1 MMSEIKNVFDI
12 SGRAMASQLVR
23 LNTVASN
30 LANAGTISGSKEEAY
45 RSLKPVFATQF
56 SNAIERNGVS
66 TVDVVGIEAITRDP
80 ERVFMPNHPSADG
93 DGYVYRAAVDEN
105 EEMIEMVEA
114 SRQYQ
119 NNVEV
124 ISTLRALMM
133 RTINMG
139 K

>member
-1 MMSEIKNVFDI
+1 MAEVKNIFDI
-12 SGRAMASQLVR
+12 AGRAMASQMVC

-45 RSLKPVFATQF
+45 RALKPVFETQF
-56 SNAIERNGVS
+56 SEALKDKGIS

-80 ERVFMPNHPSADG
+80 ERVFLPNHPSADG
-93 DGYVYRAAVDEN
+93 EGYVYRAAVDEN

-114 SRQYQ
+114 GRQYT
-119 NNVEV
+119 NNIEV
-124 ISTLRALMM
+124 ISTLRGLMM

>member
-1 MMSEIKNVFDI
+1 MMSEIKNIFDI
-12 SGRAMASQLVR
+12 SGRAMASQLIR

-56 SNAIERNGVS
+56 SNAIESNGVS
-66 TVDVVGIEAITRDP
+66 TVDVVGIEAITSYP
-80 ERVFMPNHPSADG
+80 EWVFMPNHPSSDA

-114 SRQYQ
+114 NRQYQ

-124 ISTLRALMM
+124 ISTLRGLMM

>member
-1 MMSEIKNVFDI
+1 MAEVKNIFDI
-12 SGRAMASQLVR
+12 AGRAMASQMVR

-45 RSLKPVFATQF
+45 RALKPVFETQF
-56 SNAIERNGVS
+56 SEALKDKGIS

-80 ERVFMPNHPSADG
+80 ERVFLPNHPSADG
-93 DGYVYRAAVDEN
+93 EGYVYRAAVDEN

-114 SRQYQ
+114 GRQYT
-119 NNVEV
+119 NNIEV
-124 ISTLRALMM
+124 ISTLRGLMM

>member
-1 MMSEIKNVFDI
+1 MSEIKNVFDI

-80 ERVFMPNHPSADG
+80 ERVFMPNHPSADD

-124 ISTLRALMM
+124 ISTLRGLMM

>member
-1 MMSEIKNVFDI
+1 
-12 SGRAMASQLVR
+12 
-23 LNTVASN
+23 
-30 LANAGTISGSKEEAY
+30 
-45 RSLKPVFATQF
+45 
-56 SNAIERNGVS
+56 
-66 TVDVVGIEAITRDP
+66 
-80 ERVFMPNHPSADG
+80 MPNHPAADA

-124 ISTLRALMM
+124 ISTLRALMA

>member
-1 MMSEIKNVFDI
+1 M
-12 SGRAMASQLVR
+12 
-23 LNTVASN
+23 
-30 LANAGTISGSKEEAY
+30 ANAGTISGTKEEAF
-45 RSLKPVFATQF
+45 RSLKPVFATKF
-56 SNAIERNGVS
+56 ADAFDKTGVS
-66 TVDVVGIEAITRDP
+66 TVDVIGIERVNRDP
-80 ERVFMPNHPSADG
+80 VRAHMPNHPSANA

>member
-1 MMSEIKNVFDI
+1 MSEIKNIFDI
-12 SGRAMASQLVR
+12 SGRAMASQLIR

-56 SNAIERNGVS
+56 SDAIESNGVS

-80 ERVFMPNHPSADG
+80 ERVFMPNHPSSGA

-114 SRQYQ
+114 NRQYQ

-124 ISTLRALMM
+124 ISTLRGLMM

>member
-1 MMSEIKNVFDI
+1 MAEIKNVFDI
-12 SGRAMASQLVR
+12 AGRAMASQMVR

-45 RSLKPVFATQF
+45 KSLKPVFETQF
-56 SNAIERNGVS
+56 SGAMESNGVS

-119 NNVEV
+119 NNIEV
-124 ISTLRALMM
+124 ISTLRGLMM

>member
-1 MMSEIKNVFDI
+1 MSEIKNVFDI

-66 TVDVVGIEAITRDP
+66 TVDVVGIEAIKRDP

-124 ISTLRALMM
+124 ISTLRGLMM

>member
-1 MMSEIKNVFDI
+1 MAEIKNVFDI
-12 SGRAMASQLVR
+12 AGRAMASQMVR

-45 RSLKPVFATQF
+45 KSLKPVFETQF
-56 SNAIERNGVS
+56 SKAMASNGVS

-93 DGYVYRAAVDEN
+93 EGYVYRAAVDEN

-119 NNVEV
+119 NNIEV
-124 ISTLRALMM
+124 ISTLRGLMM

>member
-1 MMSEIKNVFDI
+1 MDIKSVYDI
-12 SGRAMASQLVR
+12 AGRAMAAQLVR

-30 LANAGTISGSKEEAY
+30 LANAGSTTGDPKTTY
-45 RSLKPVFATQF
+45 KPLKPVFETQF
-56 SNAIERNGVS
+56 SEAMESNGVS
-66 TVDVVGIEAITRDP
+66 TVDVVGIEVITRDP

-93 DGYVYRAAVDEN
+93 EGYVYRAAVDEN

-119 NNVEV
+119 NNIEV
-124 ISTLRALMM
+124 ISTLRGLMM

>member
-1 MMSEIKNVFDI
+1 MAEIKNVFDI
-12 SGRAMASQLVR
+12 AGRAMASQMVR
-23 LNTVASN
+23 LSTVASN

-45 RSLKPVFATQF
+45 KSLKPVFETQF
-56 SNAIERNGVS
+56 SKAIKSNGVS
-66 TVDVVGIEAITRDP
+66 TVDVVGIEAVTRDP

-119 NNVEV
+119 NNIEV
-124 ISTLRALMM
+124 ISTLRGLMM

>member
-1 MMSEIKNVFDI
+1 MNEIKNIFDI

-30 LANAGTISGSKEEAY
+30 LANAGTITKTKEEAF
-45 RSLKPVFATQF
+45 RSLKPVFSTKF
-56 SNAIERNGVS
+56 SDSLKTNGIS
-66 TVDVVGIEAITRDP
+66 TVDVVGIERVTRDP
-80 ERVFMPNHPSADG
+80 ERAFMPDHPSADAN
-93 DGYVYRAAVDEN
+93 GYVYRAAVDED

-124 ISTLRALMM
+124 VSTLRHLMM
-133 RTINMG
+133 RTIRMG

>member
-1 MMSEIKNVFDI
+1 MAEIKNVFDI
-12 SGRAMASQLVR
+12 AGRAMASQMVR

-45 RSLKPVFATQF
+45 KSLKPVFETQF
-56 SNAIERNGVS
+56 SRAMESTGVS

-93 DGYVYRAAVDEN
+93 EGYVYRAAVDEN

-119 NNVEV
+119 NNIEV
-124 ISTLRALMM
+124 ISTLRGLMM

>member
-1 MMSEIKNVFDI
+1 MSEIKNIFDI
-12 SGRAMASQLVR
+12 SGRAMASQLIR

-56 SNAIERNGVS
+56 SSAIGSDGLS
-66 TVDVVGIEAITRDP
+66 TVDVVEIKAITRDP
-80 ERVFMPNHPSADG
+80 ERVFMPNHPSSDA

-114 SRQYQ
+114 NRQYQ

-124 ISTLRALMM
+124 ISTLRGLMM

>member
-1 MMSEIKNVFDI
+1 MMSEVKNIFDI

-56 SNAIERNGVS
+56 SNAIEKNGVS

-80 ERVFMPNHPSADG
+80 ERVFMPNHPSANG

-119 NNVEV
+119 NNIEV
-124 ISTLRALMM
+124 ISTLRGLMM

>member
-1 MMSEIKNVFDI
+1 MSEIKNIFDI
-12 SGRAMASQLVR
+12 SGRAMASQLIR

-56 SNAIERNGVS
+56 SNAIERDGVS

-80 ERVFMPNHPSADG
+80 ERVFMPNHPSSDV

-114 SRQYQ
+114 NRQYQ

-124 ISTLRALMM
+124 VSTLRGLMM

>member
-1 MMSEIKNVFDI
+1 MMSEIKNIFDI
-12 SGRAMASQLVR
+12 SGRAMAAQLVR

-30 LANAGTISGSKEEAY
+30 LANAGTITGTKEEAF
-45 RSLKPVFATQF
+45 RALKPVFQTRYADELKR
-56 SNAIERNGVS
+56 SGVS
-66 TVDVVGIEAITRDP
+66 TTVAEVTRAP
-80 ERVFMPNHPSADG
+80 EKAFMPHHPSADA
-93 DGYVYRAAVDEN
+93 DGFVYRAAVDEN
-105 EEMIEMVEA
+105 EEMVEMVEA

-124 ISTLRALMM
+124 ISTIRALMM

>member
-1 MMSEIKNVFDI
+1 
-12 SGRAMASQLVR
+12 MASQLVR

-56 SNAIERNGVS
+56 SNAIEKNGVS

-124 ISTLRALMM
+124 ISTLRGLMM

>member
-1 MMSEIKNVFDI
+1 MQELSREPKKRRF
-12 SGRAMASQLVR
+12 AA
-23 LNTVASN
+23 
-30 LANAGTISGSKEEAY
+30 
-45 RSLKPVFATQF
+45 LKPVFATKF
-56 SNAIERNGVS
+56 SDSFEKNGVA
-66 TVDVVGIEAITRDP
+66 TVDVVGIERVDRDP
-80 ERVFMPNHPSADG
+80 VRAHMPNHPSADA

>member
-1 MMSEIKNVFDI
+1 MTEIKNIFDI
-12 SGRAMASQLVR
+12 SGRAMASQLIR

-56 SNAIERNGVS
+56 SNAIESDGVS

-80 ERVFMPNHPSADG
+80 ERVFMPNHPSSDG

-114 SRQYQ
+114 NRQYQ

-124 ISTLRALMM
+124 ISTLRGLMM

>member
-1 MMSEIKNVFDI
+1 MAEIKNIFDI

-80 ERVFMPNHPSADG
+80 EQVFMPNHPSADG

-124 ISTLRALMM
+124 ISTLRGLMM

>member
-1 MMSEIKNVFDI
+1 MSEIRDIFDI

-30 LANAGTISGSKEEAY
+30 LANAGTVSGTKEEAF
-45 RSLKPVFATQF
+45 RALKPVFATRF
-56 SNAIERNGVS
+56 SDAFQSNGVS
-66 TVDVVGIEAITRDP
+66 TVDVVGIQQVSRDP
-80 ERVFMPNHPSADG
+80 ERAHMPNHPEADV

-124 ISTLRALMM
+124 VSTLRALMM

>member
-1 MMSEIKNVFDI
+1 MAEIKNVFDI
-12 SGRAMASQLVR
+12 AGRAMASQMVR

-45 RSLKPVFATQF
+45 KSLKPVFETQF
-56 SNAIERNGVS
+56 SKAIKSNGVS
-66 TVDVVGIEAITRDP
+66 TVDVVGIEAVTRDP

-93 DGYVYRAAVDEN
+93 NGYVYRAAVDEN

-119 NNVEV
+119 NNIEV
-124 ISTLRALMM
+124 ISTLRGLMM

>member
-1 MMSEIKNVFDI
+1 MAEIKNIFDI
-12 SGRAMASQLVR
+12 SGRAMASQLIR

-56 SNAIERNGVS
+56 SNAIESDGVS

-80 ERVFMPNHPSADG
+80 ERAFMPNHPSSDA

-114 SRQYQ
+114 NRQYQ

-124 ISTLRALMM
+124 ISTLRGLMM

>member
-1 MMSEIKNVFDI
+1 MSEIKNIFDI
-12 SGRAMASQLVR
+12 SGRAMASQLIR

-56 SNAIERNGVS
+56 SNAIESDGVS
-66 TVDVVGIEAITRDP
+66 TVDDVGIEAITRDP
-80 ERVFMPNHPSADG
+80 ERVFMPNHPSSDA

-114 SRQYQ
+114 NRQYQ

-124 ISTLRALMM
+124 ISTLRGLMM

>member
-1 MMSEIKNVFDI
+1 MTEIKNIFDI
-12 SGRAMASQLVR
+12 SGRAMASQLIR

-56 SNAIERNGVS
+56 SNAIESDGVS

-80 ERVFMPNHPSADG
+80 ERVFMPNHPSSDV

-114 SRQYQ
+114 NRQYQ

-124 ISTLRALMM
+124 ISTLRGLMM

>member
-1 MMSEIKNVFDI
+1 MAEIKNVFDI
-12 SGRAMASQLVR
+12 AGRAMASQMVR

-45 RSLKPVFATQF
+45 KSLKPVFETQF
-56 SNAIERNGVS
+56 SKAIKSNGVS

-93 DGYVYRAAVDEN
+93 EGYVYRAAVDEN

-119 NNVEV
+119 NNIEV
-124 ISTLRALMM
+124 ISTLRGLMM

>member
-1 MMSEIKNVFDI
+1 MAEIKNVFDI
-12 SGRAMASQLVR
+12 AGRAMASQMVR

-45 RSLKPVFATQF
+45 KSLKPVFETQF
-56 SNAIERNGVS
+56 SKAIESNGVS

-93 DGYVYRAAVDEN
+93 DGYVYRAAVGEN

-119 NNVEV
+119 NNIEV
-124 ISTLRALMM
+124 ISTLRGLMM

>member
-1 MMSEIKNVFDI
+1 MSEIKNVFDI
-12 SGRAMASQLVR
+12 SGRAMASQLIR

-124 ISTLRALMM
+124 ISTLRGLMM